1 MFASCTLFSDN
12 SQPLYDITVDNDS
25 VGALYWLRRTL
36 RVARGCIS
44 SAASDQIFNKKKNSQ
59 CDNEFVNYLYCN
71 FNNFMD
77 TIESIHITQIQK
89 NKAGYI

>member
-44 SAASDQIFNKKKNSQ
+44 SAASDRIFNKKKILNVTM
-59 CDNEFVNYLYCN
+59 NLWIIYIVTL
-71 FNNFMD
+71 
-77 TIESIHITQIQK
+77 ITSWIQ
-89 NKAGYI
+89 